1 MGLFK
6 FFGLEE
12 KAEKVEEV
20 KVEEVE
26 KGNVFCEGCKYHSI
40 YFSDFGRLDGTVVCC
55 ATTKSIVHPKTY
67 YHDEYTTFAVE
78 FIRCTDRNQDNNCTL
93 FEQKRK
99 PITKKRGK

>member
-12 KAEKVEEV
+12 RAEEVEVEEEE
-20 KVEEVE
+20 VEEVE
-26 KGNVFCEGCKYHSI
+26 KGNVFCGGCKHSKI
-40 YFSDFGRLDGTVVCC
+40 YSSDFGGLAVCC

-67 YHDEYTTFAVE
+67 YQDEYNTSTVE
-78 FIRCTDRNQDNNCTL
+78 FIRCADRNQDNNCTL

>member
-12 KAEKVEEV
+12 KVEEV
-20 KVEEVE
+20 EEVEEVE
-26 KGNVFCEGCKYHSI
+26 KGNIFCEGCKHYI
-40 YFSDFGRLDGTVVCC
+40 FSCHNHLRSFIINHLCNAVSKPV
-55 ATTKSIVHPKTY
+55 IHPKTY
-67 YHDEYTTFAVE
+67 LYDEYTTFELESAQ
-78 FIRCTDRNQDNNCTL
+78 CADRNQDNNCTL

>member
-26 KGNVFCEGCKYHSI
+26 KGNVFCGGCKYHSI
-40 YFSDFGRLDGTVVCC
+40 YSSDFGRLNETAVCC

>member
-12 KAEKVEEV
+12 KAE
-20 KVEEVE
+20 EVE
-26 KGNVFCEGCKYHSI
+26 VERGNVLCEGCKHYTNILYINHRCDAVS
-40 YFSDFGRLDGTVVCC
+40 
-55 ATTKSIVHPKTY
+55 KSVVHPKTY
-67 YHDEYTTFAVE
+67 LYDEYTTFELEYAW
-78 FIRCTDRNQDNNCTL
+78 CYNRNQDNNCTL

>member
-12 KAEKVEEV
+12 KVEEV
-20 KVEEVE
+20 EEVEEVE
-26 KGNVFCEGCKYHSI
+26 KGNIFCEGCKHHSI
-40 YFSDFGRLDGTVVCC
+40 YSSDFGRFNGTVVCC

-78 FIRCTDRNQDNNCTL
+78 FIRCADRNQDNNCTL

>member
-12 KAEKVEEV
+12 RAEEV
-20 KVEEVE
+20 EVEEVE
-26 KGNVFCEGCKYHSI
+26 KGNVFCGGCKHSKI
-40 YFSDFGRLDGTVVCC
+40 YSSDYSRFNGVVVCC
-55 ATTKSIVHPKTY
+55 AITKSIVHPKTY
-67 YHDEYTTFAVE
+67 YQDEYNTSTVE
-78 FIRCTDRNQDNNCTL
+78 FIRCADRNQDNNCTL